1 MDVGKLKG
9 LSVGDLVAR
18 AQALAEK
25 LAPTDPDFAN
35 DLALSLVKGLVN
47 GNEDLSS
54 IVSLFGNDD
63 DISGGLFPEEPVTV
77 TKTTTS
83 VGGNIDPDEAA
94 KAIQDAG
101 GEPAASDTEL
111 AGNTTPEEDDAS
123 AYMEALMNGSD
134 EEIQAAAAKLGIEP
148 ELSTELAGDTT
159 PEEKKMLKQAA
170 VNSVNGTEPKAE
182 EKPEEKPAEEKKEP
196 PKEDKPKEEK
206 KEEPKADKPVEEK
219 KESKQEQSDTDK
231 NIIGALSGL
240 K

>member
-1 MDVGKLKG
+1 MDLGKLKG
-9 LSVGDLVAR
+9 LTVGDLVTR

-54 IVSLFGNDD
+54 IVSLFGSDD

-83 VGGNIDPDEAA
+83 VGGNVDPDEAA

-111 AGNTTPEEDDAS
+111 AGNTTPEEDNAS
-123 AYMEALMNGSD
+123 AYMDALMNGSD
-134 EEIQAAAAKLGIEP
+134 EDIQAAAAKLGIEP

-159 PEEKKMLKQAA
+159 PEEDAMLNQAKENA
-170 VNSVNGTEPKAE
+170 SQ
-182 EKPEEKPAEEKKEP
+182 EEKPAEEKPKEKP
-196 PKEDKPKEEK
+196 EEKPEEKSEKKPAEDKPAEDKPK
-206 KEEPKADKPVEEK
+206 KEDM
-219 KESKQEQSDTDK
+219 SDDTMK
-231 NIIGALSGL
+231 NITSALSNRI
-240 K
+240 

>member
-9 LSVGDLVAR
+9 LSVGDLVTR

-83 VGGNIDPDEAA
+83 VGGNVDPDEAA

-111 AGNTTPEEDDAS
+111 AGDTTPEED
-123 AYMEALMNGSD
+123 AL
-134 EEIQAAAAKLGIEP
+134 
-148 ELSTELAGDTT
+148 
-159 PEEKKMLKQAA
+159 LKQA
-170 VNSVNGTEPKAE
+170 
-182 EKPEEKPAEEKKEP
+182 EKNASQEEKPAEEKPTEKKAEP

-206 KEEPKADKPVEEK
+206 KEEPKKEEPK
-219 KESKQEQSDTDK
+219 KEDESDDTMK
-231 NIIGALSGL
+231 NITSALSNRI
-240 K
+240 

>member
-1 MDVGKLKG
+1 MDLGKLKG
-9 LSVGDLVAR
+9 LTVGDLVTR

-54 IVSLFGNDD
+54 IVSLFGSDD

-83 VGGNIDPDEAA
+83 VGGNVDPDEAA

-111 AGNTTPEEDDAS
+111 AGDTTPEEDDAS

-134 EEIQAAAAKLGIEP
+134 EDIQAAAAKLGIKP
-148 ELSTELAGDTT
+148 DLSTELAGDTT
-159 PEEKKMLKQAA
+159 PEEDAMLKQA
-170 VNSVNGTEPKAE
+170 
-182 EKPEEKPAEEKKEP
+182 EKNASQEEKPAEEKPAEKKEEP

-206 KEEPKADKPVEEK
+206 KEEPKAEKPAEDKK
-219 KESKQEQSDTDK
+219 DESDDTMK
-231 NIIGALSGL
+231 NITSALSNRI
-240 K
+240 

>member
-9 LSVGDLVAR
+9 LSVGDLVTR

-54 IVSLFGNDD
+54 IVSLFGSDD

-83 VGGNIDPDEAA
+83 VGGNVDPEEAA
-94 KAIQDAG
+94 KAIENAG
-101 GEPAASDTEL
+101 GNPEASDTEL
-111 AGNTTPEEDDAS
+111 VGGTTPEEDDAS
-123 AYMEALMNGSD
+123 AYMDALLNGSD

-148 ELSTELAGDTT
+148 DLSTELAGDTT
-159 PEEKKMLKQAA
+159 PEEDKMLKQAEKNA
-170 VNSVNGTEPKAE
+170 SQE
-182 EKPEEKPAEEKKEP
+182 EKPVEEKPTENKPAEEKKEP

-206 KEEPKADKPVEEK
+206 KEEPKADKPAEDK
-219 KESKQEQSDTDK
+219 KDEPDDTMK
-231 NIIGALSGL
+231 NITSALSNRI
-240 K
+240 

>member
-9 LSVGDLVAR
+9 LSVGDLVTR

-83 VGGNIDPDEAA
+83 VGGNVDPDEAA

-111 AGNTTPEEDDAS
+111 VGDTTPEEDDAS

-148 ELSTELAGDTT
+148 DLSTELTGETT
-159 PEEKKMLKQAA
+159 PEEDAMLEQATKNA
-170 VNSVNGTEPKAE
+170 SQESKDD
-182 EKPEEKPAEEKKEP
+182 KPAEEKKEP
-196 PKEDKPKEEK
+196 TKEDKPKEEK
-206 KEEPKADKPVEEK
+206 KEESKADKPAEDKSDSK
-219 KESKQEQSDTDK
+219 KEDKKQEQSDTDK
-231 NIIGALSGL
+231 NIISTLADL

>member
-9 LSVGDLVAR
+9 LSVGDLVTR

-54 IVSLFGNDD
+54 IVSLFGSDD

-94 KAIQDAG
+94 KAIENAG
-101 GEPAASDTEL
+101 GNPEASDTGL
-111 AGNTTPEEDDAS
+111 AGDTTPEEEDAS

-134 EEIQAAAAKLGIEP
+134 EDIQAAAAKLGIKP
-148 ELSTELAGDTT
+148 NLSTELAGDTT
-159 PEEKKMLKQAA
+159 PEENEMLKQA
-170 VNSVNGTEPKAE
+170 
-182 EKPEEKPAEEKKEP
+182 EKNASQEEKPAEESPKEEKPAEKKEEP

-206 KEEPKADKPVEEK
+206 KEEPKAEKPAEDKKDEPD
-219 KESKQEQSDTDK
+219 DTMK
-231 NIIGALSGL
+231 NITSALSNRI
-240 K
+240 

>member
-1 MDVGKLKG
+1 MDASKLKS
-9 LSVGDLVAR
+9 LSVGDLVTR

-111 AGNTTPEEDDAS
+111 AGETTPEEDA
-123 AYMEALMNGSD
+123 
-134 EEIQAAAAKLGIEP
+134 
-148 ELSTELAGDTT
+148 
-159 PEEKKMLKQAA
+159 MLKQAVA
-170 VNSVNGTEPKAE
+170 NDAKEKSKAE
-182 EKPEEKPAEEKKEP
+182 EPPKEDKPAEEEKKEP

-206 KEEPKADKPVEEK
+206 KED
-219 KESKQEQSDTDK
+219 KQEQSDTDK
-231 NIIGALSGL
+231 NIISTLADL

>member
-1 MDVGKLKG
+1 MDIGKLKG
-9 LSVGDLVAR
+9 LSVGDLVTR

-63 DISGGLFPEEPVTV
+63 DISGGLFPEEPITV

-83 VGGNIDPDEAA
+83 VGGNVDPDEAA
-94 KAIQDAG
+94 KAIQNAG

-111 AGNTTPEEDDAS
+111 AGNTTPEEDNAS

-134 EEIQAAAAKLGIEP
+134 EDIQAAAAKLGIEP

-159 PEEKKMLKQAA
+159 PEEDEMLKQA
-170 VNSVNGTEPKAE
+170 
-182 EKPEEKPAEEKKEP
+182 EKNASQENKPAEEKPAETKDEP
-196 PKEDKPKEEK
+196 PKEDKPKEE
-206 KEEPKADKPVEEK
+206 EK
-219 KESKQEQSDTDK
+219 KEGLKKEDEPDDTMK
-231 NIIGALSGL
+231 NIASALSNRI
-240 K
+240 

>member
-1 MDVGKLKG
+1 MDVGKLKS

-54 IVSLFGNDD
+54 IVSLFGSDD

-94 KAIQDAG
+94 KAIQNAG

-111 AGNTTPEEDDAS
+111 AGGTTPEEDDAS

-134 EEIQAAAAKLGIEP
+134 EDIQAAAAKLGIEP

-159 PEEKKMLKQAA
+159 PEEDTMLKQA
-170 VNSVNGTEPKAE
+170 
-182 EKPEEKPAEEKKEP
+182 EKNASQEEKPAEEKQTTEEKPAEKKEEP

-206 KEEPKADKPVEEK
+206 KEEPKADKPAEDK
-219 KESKQEQSDTDK
+219 KDESDDTMK
-231 NIIGALSGL
+231 NITSALSNRI
-240 K
+240 

>member
-111 AGNTTPEEDDAS
+111 AGGTTPEEDDAS

-148 ELSTELAGDTT
+148 ELSTALAGDTT
-159 PEEKKMLKQAA
+159 PEEKEMLKQAA

-182 EKPEEKPAEEKKEP
+182 EKPAEKPAEEKKEP

-206 KEEPKADKPVEEK
+206 KEEPKADKPAEDK
-219 KESKQEQSDTDK
+219 KDEPDDTMK
-231 NIIGALSGL
+231 NITSALSNRI
-240 K
+240 

>member
-1 MDVGKLKG
+1 MDLGKLKG
-9 LSVGDLVAR
+9 LTVGDLVTR

-54 IVSLFGNDD
+54 IVSLFGSDD

-83 VGGNIDPDEAA
+83 VGGNVDPDEAA

-111 AGNTTPEEDDAS
+111 AGDTTPEEDDAS
-123 AYMEALMNGSD
+123 AYMDALMNGSD
-134 EEIQAAAAKLGIEP
+134 EDIQAAAAKLGIKP
-148 ELSTELAGDTT
+148 DLSTELAGDIT
-159 PEEKKMLKQAA
+159 PEEDKMLKQA
-170 VNSVNGTEPKAE
+170 
-182 EKPEEKPAEEKKEP
+182 EKNASQEEKPAEEKPVEKKEEP

-206 KEEPKADKPVEEK
+206 KEEPKADKPAED
-219 KESKQEQSDTDK
+219 KQEQSDTDK
-231 NIIGALSGL
+231 NIISTLADL

>member
-1 MDVGKLKG
+1 MDIGKLKG
-9 LSVGDLVAR
+9 LSVGDLVTR

-63 DISGGLFPEEPVTV
+63 DISGGLFPEEPITV

-83 VGGNIDPDEAA
+83 VGGNVDPDEAA
-94 KAIQDAG
+94 KAIQNAG

-111 AGNTTPEEDDAS
+111 AGNTTPEEDNAS

-134 EEIQAAAAKLGIEP
+134 EDIQAAAAKLGIEP

-159 PEEKKMLKQAA
+159 PEEDEMLKQA
-170 VNSVNGTEPKAE
+170 
-182 EKPEEKPAEEKKEP
+182 EKNASQENKPAEEKPAEKKDEP
-196 PKEDKPKEEK
+196 PKEDKPKEE
-206 KEEPKADKPVEEK
+206 EK
-219 KESKQEQSDTDK
+219 KEGLKKEDEPDDTMK
-231 NIIGALSGL
+231 NIASALSNRI
-240 K
+240 

>member
-9 LSVGDLVAR
+9 LSVGDLVTR

-83 VGGNIDPDEAA
+83 VGGDVDPEEAA
-94 KAIQDAG
+94 QAIQDAG

-111 AGNTTPEEDDAS
+111 AGGTTPEEDNAS

-148 ELSTELAGDTT
+148 DLSTELAGETT
-159 PEEKKMLKQAA
+159 PEEDKMLEQAVA
-170 VNSVNGTEPKAE
+170 NDAKEKSKAE
-182 EKPEEKPAEEKKEP
+182 EP
-196 PKEDKPKEEK
+196 PKEDKPAEEKKPEEK
-206 KEEPKADKPVEEK
+206 KEESKADKPAEDKSDSK
-219 KESKQEQSDTDK
+219 KEDKKQEQSDTDK
-231 NIIGALSGL
+231 NIISTLADL

>member
-9 LSVGDLVAR
+9 LSVGDLVTR

-54 IVSLFGNDD
+54 IVSLFGSDD

-83 VGGNIDPDEAA
+83 VGGDIDPEEAA
-94 KAIQDAG
+94 KAIENAG
-101 GEPAASDTEL
+101 GNPEASDTGL
-111 AGNTTPEEDDAS
+111 AGETTPEEDDAS

-134 EEIQAAAAKLGIEP
+134 EEIQAAASKLGIEP
-148 ELSTELAGDTT
+148 DLSTELAGETT
-159 PEEKKMLKQAA
+159 PEEDEMLKQAVA
-170 VNSVNGTEPKAE
+170 NDAKEKSKAE
-182 EKPEEKPAEEKKEP
+182 EP
-196 PKEDKPKEEK
+196 PKEDKPAEEEK
-206 KEEPKADKPVEEK
+206 PAEKEIKPEDKKSEK
-219 KESKQEQSDTDK
+219 SDNESGSDDTMK
-231 NIIGALSGL
+231 NITSALSDRF
-240 K
+240 

>member
-9 LSVGDLVAR
+9 LSVGDLVTR

-54 IVSLFGNDD
+54 IVSLFGSDD

-83 VGGNIDPDEAA
+83 VGGNVDPDEAA

-111 AGNTTPEEDDAS
+111 AGGTTPEEDDAS

-134 EEIQAAAAKLGIEP
+134 EDIQAAAAKLGIKP
-148 ELSTELAGDTT
+148 DLSTELTGDTT
-159 PEEKKMLKQAA
+159 PEEDEMLKQAVA
-170 VNSVNGTEPKAE
+170 NDAKEKSKA
-182 EKPEEKPAEEKKEP
+182 EEKPAEEKKEP
-196 PKEDKPKEEK
+196 PKEDKPAEKPAEDKSESK
-206 KEEPKADKPVEEK
+206 KED
-219 KESKQEQSDTDK
+219 KQEQSDTDR
-231 NIIGALSGL
+231 NIISTLADL

>member
-9 LSVGDLVAR
+9 LSVGDLVTR

-54 IVSLFGNDD
+54 IVSLFGSDD

-83 VGGNIDPDEAA
+83 VGGDIDPEEAA
-94 KAIQDAG
+94 KAIENVG
-101 GEPAASDTEL
+101 GNPEASDTEL
-111 AGNTTPEEDDAS
+111 AGETTPEEDDAS

-134 EEIQAAAAKLGIEP
+134 EEIQAAASKLGIEP
-148 ELSTELAGDTT
+148 DLSTELAGETT
-159 PEEKKMLKQAA
+159 PEEDEMLKQAVA
-170 VNSVNGTEPKAE
+170 NDAK
-182 EKPEEKPAEEKKEP
+182 EKSKVEEP
-196 PKEDKPKEEK
+196 PKEDKPAEEEK
-206 KEEPKADKPVEEK
+206 PAEKETKPEEEK
-219 KESKQEQSDTDK
+219 PEDKKSEKSDNESGSDDTMK
-231 NIIGALSGL
+231 NITSALSDRF
-240 K
+240 

>member
-9 LSVGDLVAR
+9 LSVGDLVTR

-54 IVSLFGNDD
+54 IVSLFGSDD

-83 VGGNIDPDEAA
+83 VGGDIDPEEAA
-94 KAIQDAG
+94 KAIENAG
-101 GEPAASDTEL
+101 GNPEASDTGL
-111 AGNTTPEEDDAS
+111 AGDTTPEEEDAS

-148 ELSTELAGDTT
+148 NLSTELSGDTT
-159 PEEKKMLKQAA
+159 PEEDEMLKQAKKNA
-170 VNSVNGTEPKAE
+170 ADEK
-182 EKPEEKPAEEKKEP
+182 KPEEKETKSEDKKPEEKETKS
-196 PKEDKPKEEK
+196 EDK
-206 KEEPKADKPVEEK
+206 KPET
-219 KESKQEQSDTDK
+219 KESESDDTMK
-231 NIIGALSGL
+231 NITSALSDRF
-240 K
+240 

>member
-9 LSVGDLVAR
+9 LSVGDLVTR

-83 VGGNIDPDEAA
+83 VGGNVDPDEAA

-111 AGNTTPEEDDAS
+111 AGDTTPEEDDAS

-134 EEIQAAAAKLGIEP
+134 EDIQAAAAKLGIEP

-159 PEEKKMLKQAA
+159 PEEDAMLKQA
-170 VNSVNGTEPKAE
+170 
-182 EKPEEKPAEEKKEP
+182 EKNASQEDKPAEKKNEP

-206 KEEPKADKPVEEK
+206 KEEPKKEEPK
-219 KESKQEQSDTDK
+219 KEDEPDDTMK
-231 NIIGALSGL
+231 NITSALSNRI
-240 K
+240 

>member
-9 LSVGDLVAR
+9 LSVGDLVTR

-83 VGGNIDPDEAA
+83 VGGNVDPEEAA
-94 KAIQDAG
+94 KAIENAG
-101 GEPAASDTEL
+101 GNPEASDTEL
-111 AGNTTPEEDDAS
+111 AGETTPEENDAS

-148 ELSTELAGDTT
+148 DLSTELAGETT
-159 PEEKKMLKQAA
+159 PEEDEMLKQAEKNA
-170 VNSVNGTEPKAE
+170 AE
-182 EKPEEKPAEEKKEP
+182 EKKPEEKPAEEKPAE
-196 PKEDKPKEEK
+196 ETPKEEK
-206 KEEPKADKPVEEK
+206 PEENKSEK
-219 KESKQEQSDTDK
+219 SDNESESDDTMK
-231 NIIGALSGL
+231 NITSALSDRF
-240 K
+240 

>member
-9 LSVGDLVAR
+9 LSVGDLVTR

-54 IVSLFGNDD
+54 IVSLFGSDD

-83 VGGNIDPDEAA
+83 VGGDIDPEEAA
-94 KAIQDAG
+94 KAIENAG
-101 GEPAASDTEL
+101 GNPEASDTEL
-111 AGNTTPEEDDAS
+111 AGETTPEEDDAS

-134 EEIQAAAAKLGIEP
+134 EEIQAAASKLGIEP
-148 ELSTELAGDTT
+148 DLSTELAGETT
-159 PEEKKMLKQAA
+159 PEEDEMLKQAVA
-170 VNSVNGTEPKAE
+170 NDAKEKSKAE
-182 EKPEEKPAEEKKEP
+182 EP
-196 PKEDKPKEEK
+196 PKEDKPAEEEK
-206 KEEPKADKPVEEK
+206 PAEKETKPEEEK
-219 KESKQEQSDTDK
+219 PEDKKSEKSDNESGSDDTMK
-231 NIIGALSGL
+231 NITSALSDRF
-240 K
+240 

>member
-9 LSVGDLVAR
+9 LSVGDLVTR

-54 IVSLFGNDD
+54 IVSLFGSDD

-83 VGGNIDPDEAA
+83 VGGNVDPDEAA
-94 KAIQDAG
+94 KAIQNTG

-111 AGNTTPEEDDAS
+111 AGDTTPEEDDAS

-134 EEIQAAAAKLGIEP
+134 EDIQAAAAKLGIKP

-159 PEEKKMLKQAA
+159 PEEDKMLKQA
-170 VNSVNGTEPKAE
+170 
-182 EKPEEKPAEEKKEP
+182 EKNASQEEKPAEEKPAEKKEEP

-206 KEEPKADKPVEEK
+206 KEEPKADKPAEDK
-219 KESKQEQSDTDK
+219 KDEPDDTMK
-231 NIIGALSGL
+231 NITSALSNRI
-240 K
+240 

>member
-1 MDVGKLKG
+1 MDLGKLKG
-9 LSVGDLVAR
+9 LTVGDLVTR

-54 IVSLFGNDD
+54 IVSLFGSDD

-83 VGGNIDPDEAA
+83 VGGNVDPDEAA

-111 AGNTTPEEDDAS
+111 AGDTTPEEDDAS
-123 AYMEALMNGSD
+123 AYMDALMNGSD
-134 EEIQAAAAKLGIEP
+134 EDIQAAAAKLGIKP
-148 ELSTELAGDTT
+148 DLSTELAGDTT
-159 PEEKKMLKQAA
+159 PEEDKMLKQAVA
-170 VNSVNGTEPKAE
+170 NDAKEKSKA
-182 EKPEEKPAEEKKEP
+182 EEKPAEEKPVEKKEEP

-206 KEEPKADKPVEEK
+206 KEEPKADKPAED
-219 KESKQEQSDTDK
+219 KQEQSDTDK
-231 NIIGALSGL
+231 NIISTLADL

>member
-9 LSVGDLVAR
+9 LSVGDLVTR

-83 VGGNIDPDEAA
+83 VGGNVDPDEAA

-111 AGNTTPEEDDAS
+111 AGDTTPEEDDAS

-134 EEIQAAAAKLGIEP
+134 EDIQAAAAKLGIEP

-159 PEEKKMLKQAA
+159 PEEDAMLKQA
-170 VNSVNGTEPKAE
+170 
-182 EKPEEKPAEEKKEP
+182 EKNASQEEKPAEDKPAEKKNEP

-206 KEEPKADKPVEEK
+206 KEEPKKEEPK
-219 KESKQEQSDTDK
+219 KEDEPDDTMK
-231 NIIGALSGL
+231 NITSALSNRI
-240 K
+240 

>member
-1 MDVGKLKG
+1 MDLGKLKG
-9 LSVGDLVAR
+9 LTVGDLVTR

-54 IVSLFGNDD
+54 IVSLFGSDD

-83 VGGNIDPDEAA
+83 VGGNVDPDEAA

-101 GEPAASDTEL
+101 GEPAAS
-111 AGNTTPEEDDAS
+111 EEDDAS
-123 AYMEALMNGSD
+123 AYMDALMNGSD
-134 EEIQAAAAKLGIEP
+134 EDIQAAAAKLGIKP
-148 ELSTELAGDTT
+148 DLSTELAGDIT
-159 PEEKKMLKQAA
+159 PEEDKMLKQA
-170 VNSVNGTEPKAE
+170 
-182 EKPEEKPAEEKKEP
+182 EKNASQEEKPAEEKPVEKKEEP

-206 KEEPKADKPVEEK
+206 KEEPKADKPAED
-219 KESKQEQSDTDK
+219 KQEQSDTDK
-231 NIIGALSGL
+231 NIISTLADL